1 MSKPDNSCFDFL
13 KGNDA
18 GFDSAMKSIDSMY
31 TNLFSDEKLNDIF
44 KNISVDNSPITQP
57 ISDMSNEI
65 FKTEPTKGPVYVKV
79 PDSSVQNQDDEE
91 DFIIGQPV
99 QPYLQQADYRVKP
112 NRGQEEEP
120 MGRHKNLYS
129 NPYYQ

>member
-57 ISDMSNEI
+57 INDMSN
-65 FKTEPTKGPVYVKV
+65 
-79 PDSSVQNQDDEE
+79 
-91 DFIIGQPV
+91 
-99 QPYLQQADYRVKP
+99 
-112 NRGQEEEP
+112 
-120 MGRHKNLYS
+120 
-129 NPYYQ
+129 